1 MMGRKYEDDATTE
14 KKGGGGGGSKVGWLV
29 VSEVDL

>member
-14 KKGGGGGGSKVGWLV
+14 KKGGGGGSKVGWLV